1 MRQAKKTN
9 NQYGTTHQKVGN
21 EVNDMSEIMIIDD
34 DVYINNMLKE
44 TLSGEGYDVYSAY
57 SGTEAEL
64 MLKTKN
70 PDLILLDLML
80 PGITGEELITRIKNI
95 PVIVISAKADTNDKV
110 NLLLNG
116 AEDYVTKPFDME
128 ELLARI
134 KVRLRTNGTKDRS
147 VIRVNEVTLYAD
159 RLTAEIDG
167 TEIRFTRTEAAI
179 LKLLMQNPHTPV
191 GRTAILD
198 NISMDTPD
206 CTDRSLKQHISNIRH
221 KLQAVSGKDYIEAI
235 YGIGFKFKNQF

>member
-1 MRQAKKTN
+1 MAA
-9 NQYGTTHQKVGN
+9 
-21 EVNDMSEIMIIDD
+21 ILIIDD

-116 AEDYVTKPFDME
+116 TDKGQA
-128 ELLARI
+128 
-134 KVRLRTNGTKDRS
+134 KD
-147 VIRVNEVTLYAD
+147 
-159 RLTAEIDG
+159 
-167 TEIRFTRTEAAI
+167 
-179 LKLLMQNPHTPV
+179 
-191 GRTAILD
+191 
-198 NISMDTPD
+198 
-206 CTDRSLKQHISNIRH
+206 
-221 KLQAVSGKDYIEAI
+221 SGYKR
-235 YGIGFKFKNQF
+235 

>member
-1 MRQAKKTN
+1 
-9 NQYGTTHQKVGN
+9 
-21 EVNDMSEIMIIDD
+21 MSEIMVIDD

-44 TLSGEGYDVYSAY
+44 TLSGEGYEVYSAY

-64 MLKTKN
+64 MLKNQN

-134 KVRLRTNGTKDRS
+134 KVRLRTQRTKDRP
-147 VIRVNEVTLYAD
+147 VLRVNEVILYAD
-159 RLTAEIDG
+159 RQTAEIDG
-167 TEIRFTRTEAAI
+167 TEIRLTRTEAAI

-221 KLQAVSGKDYIEAI
+221 KLQAVNGKDYIEAI
-235 YGIGFKFKNQF
+235 YGIGFKFRTGI

>member
-1 MRQAKKTN
+1 MAA
-9 NQYGTTHQKVGN
+9 
-21 EVNDMSEIMIIDD
+21 ILIIDD

-44 TLSGEGYDVYSAY
+44 TLSGEGYEVYSAY

-80 PGITGEELITRIKNI
+80 PGITGEELIIRIKNI

-134 KVRLRTNGTKDRS
+134 KVRLRTKGTKDRS
-147 VIRVNEVTLYAD
+147 VIRVNEVTLYTD
-159 RLTAEIDG
+159 RLTAEIEG
-167 TEIRFTRTEAAI
+167 TEIRLTRTEAAI
-179 LKLLMQNPHTPV
+179 LKLLMQNPHIPV
-191 GRTAILD
+191 GRNTILY

-221 KLQAVSGKDYIEAI
+221 KLQAVNGKDYIEAI
-235 YGIGFKFKNQF
+235 YGIGFKFRTGT

>member
-1 MRQAKKTN
+1 
-9 NQYGTTHQKVGN
+9 
-21 EVNDMSEIMIIDD
+21 MSEIMIIDD

-110 NLLLNG
+110 KLLLNG

-128 ELLARI
+128 ELLARVNATI
-134 KVRLRTNGTKDRS
+134 RRSFDDGKPDKNLFHIGTILFDYAHQ
-147 VIRVNEVTLYAD
+147 TLTCGD
-159 RLTAEIDG
+159 NVQRLTMKESELLRMFAMNFNQLVD
-167 TEIRFTRTEAAI
+167 RTSTLQKIWKDDSYFAA
-179 LKLLMQNPHTPV
+179 
-191 GRTAILD
+191 R
-198 NISMDTPD
+198 SMDVYITKL
-206 CTDRSLKQHISNIRH
+206 RKYLKVDPQVQIVNVHG
-221 KLQAVSGKDYIEAI
+221 V
-235 YGIGFKFKNQF
+235 GFKLTVKNE

>member
-1 MRQAKKTN
+1 MAT
-9 NQYGTTHQKVGN
+9 
-21 EVNDMSEIMIIDD
+21 ILIIDD

-134 KVRLRTNGTKDRS
+134 KVRLRTQGTKDRS

-159 RLTAEIDG
+159 RL
-167 TEIRFTRTEAAI
+167 TEAAI

-198 NISMDTPD
+198 SISIDTPD

>member
-1 MRQAKKTN
+1 
-9 NQYGTTHQKVGN
+9 
-21 EVNDMSEIMIIDD
+21 MSEIMVIDD

-44 TLSGEGYDVYSAY
+44 TLSGEGYEVYSAY

-64 MLKTKN
+64 MLKNQN

-134 KVRLRTNGTKDRS
+134 KVRLRTQGTKDRL

-159 RLTAEIDG
+159 RLTAEIEG
-167 TEIRFTRTEAAI
+167 TEIRLTRTEAAI

-198 NISMDTPD
+198 SISMDTPD